1 MKVFHPWF
9 DPPRSYR
16 VSGSRQSQLSLL
28 KHHSPESHR
37 SSNPKHSTPTS
48 VRPQGFGVLG
58 PLYGQ
63 REKAPRSNFKPRE
76 KAALRAG
83 LTPGGSSS
91 PARGPGIR
99 QERDSA
105 GPAPGGGE
113 WVGLEG
119 ARFREVS
126 AGGWGLGRVRGP
138 EGARLCTAR
147 AAESGVDRVRG
158 CGPDGD
164 DSAGRAPRGGASAPL
179 VGSAG
184 GGPVRQGPVG
194 KRGPR
199 SWQTRGGRWGRGAGG
214 GKLRARAPS
223 PPPPPPLHPAPPTPA
238 PHMRTA
244 ARDVAPGRG
253 GTRAGGD
260 CRWSP
265 APLGLRREPYCG
277 PAPSPGPGPRRPGP
291 LRGPARRRGRG
302 PGRGPAPPAR
312 SLTSAMAVCAREA
325 AAAPGSPDA
334 GPRAHWL
341 KRRGGRGAPGRGRGR
356 GRGGA
361 RAGA

>member
-1 MKVFHPWF
+1 MKVFHLWF

-28 KHHSPESHR
+28 KHHSPEPHR

-58 PLYGQ
+58 PLCGQ

-113 WVGLEG
+113 WVGSEG

-126 AGGWGLGRVRGP
+126 AWGWGLGRVRGP
-138 EGARLCTAR
+138 ERALLCTAR

-158 CGPDGD
+158 LW
-164 DSAGRAPRGGASAPL
+164 AGWGTTL
-179 VGSAG
+179 
-184 GGPVRQGPVG
+184 QGERHG
-194 KRGPR
+194 EGLQR
-199 SWQTRGGRWGRGAGG
+199 RWWGQ
-214 GKLRARAPS
+214 
-223 PPPPPPLHPAPPTPA
+223 
-238 PHMRTA
+238 
-244 ARDVAPGRG
+244 
-253 GTRAGGD
+253 RAGV
-260 CRWSP
+260 R
-265 APLGLRREPYCG
+265 
-277 PAPSPGPGPRRPGP
+277 
-291 LRGPARRRGRG
+291 
-302 PGRGPAPPAR
+302 
-312 SLTSAMAVCAREA
+312 
-325 AAAPGSPDA
+325 
-334 GPRAHWL
+334 
-341 KRRGGRGAPGRGRGR
+341 
-356 GRGGA
+356 
-361 RAGA
+361 